1 MNDFWRKK
9 SFEEMSK
16 EEWESI
22 CDGCA
27 KCCLIKFRETGR
39 KGVRFTNVV
48 CSYLDLETCR
58 CTDYENRSINVPD
71 CIQLTPEMA
80 RTIDWLP
87 KTCSYRLLAEG
98 KDLAWW
104 HPLRS
109 GDPSSTL
116 KSGASVFG
124 KVISENEVDEN
135 DLEDMIVDWFD

>member
-9 SFEEMSK
+9 SLEEMSK
-16 EEWESI
+16 EKWESL

-39 KGVRFTNVV
+39 KGVRFTNVA
-48 CSYLDLETCR
+48 CAYLDLKTSR
-58 CTDYENRSINVPD
+58 CKDYENRLSNVPD

-80 RTIDWLP
+80 RKLDWLP
-87 KTCSYRLLAEG
+87 KTCAYRLLAEG

-109 GDPSSTL
+109 GDPSSTV
-116 KSGASVFG
+116 KSGASVYG
-124 KVISENEVDEN
+124 KVVSEKEVDEE